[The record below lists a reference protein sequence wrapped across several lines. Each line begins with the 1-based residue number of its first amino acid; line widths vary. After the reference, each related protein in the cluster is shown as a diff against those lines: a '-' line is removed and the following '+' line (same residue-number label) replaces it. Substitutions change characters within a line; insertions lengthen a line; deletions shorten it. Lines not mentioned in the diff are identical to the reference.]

1 MTTITIKINERS
13 KKGKAFLEFA
23 KTFFAEGKDVE
34 IIKSDDKKPKKENAA
49 KIWHHKLSFL
59 NEKECLE
66 LASQF
71 EFSGGEMENIA
82 RKCVMYKILHEK
94 NPNFEEVHSLC
105 INEKWDTDRNRVK
118 IGF

>member
-1 MTTITIKINERS
+1 MLYNLKDTLSYFNS
-13 KKGKAFLEFA
+13 FL
-23 KTFFAEGKDVE
+23 FFYLGRYC
-34 IIKSDDKKPKKENAA
+34 KKPKKENAA

>member
-1 MTTITIKINERS
+1 M
-13 KKGKAFLEFA
+13 KKGLLFILLAAVSVCLPAQE
-23 KTFFAEGKDVE
+23 
-34 IIKSDDKKPKKENAA
+34 KENAA